1 MIIFYKEDNNMF
13 REIRVKEIRIDK
25 KEEEKGYMKIK
36 PETNISV
43 KEANEMVMQ
52 IWQDMIKQ
60 ANQEG

>member
-1 MIIFYKEDNNMF
+1 MF
-13 REIRVKEIRIDK
+13 REIRVKEIRRDK
-25 KEEEKGYMKIK
+25 KEEEKGFMKIK

-52 IWQDMIKQ
+52 IWQEVIAQ